1 MKNDE
6 AMESEEVKKYESG
19 FNEGVLFATQ
29 AVTSL
34 ILRTINQHGS
44 WMLPGDRT
52 QANATIRLV
61 ARFFLQRRGLVPST
75 YDVMRGNT
83 EDVILDFNMD
93 V

>member
-1 MKNDE
+1 MK
-6 AMESEEVKKYESG
+6 SEEIKKYESG

-34 ILRTINQHGS
+34 ILRTINQHSS

-52 QANATIRLV
+52 QANATIKLN
-61 ARFFLQRRGLVPST
+61 ARHFLQRRKLVPST

-83 EDVILDFNMD
+83 EDVMLDFNMD

>member
-1 MKNDE
+1 MTQ
-6 AMESEEVKKYESG
+6 EEMQKYESG

-34 ILRTINQHGS
+34 ILRTINQNSS

-52 QANATIRLV
+52 RANAMIQLT
-61 ARFFLQRRGLVPST
+61 ARNFLQKRKLVPST
-75 YDVMRGNT
+75 YAIMRGEV
-83 EDVILDFNMD
+83 EDVKLDFYMD

>member
-1 MKNDE
+1 MTP
-6 AMESEEVKKYESG
+6 EELQKYNSG

-34 ILRTINQHGS
+34 ILRTIDQHSS

-52 QANATIRLV
+52 QAKATIKLN
-61 ARFFLQRRGLVPST
+61 ARHFLQRRKLVPST
-75 YDVMRGNT
+75 YDVMRGNA
-83 EDVILDFNMD
+83 EDVKLDFNMD